1 MTFMTG
7 YQSIEGQPSTAN
19 HWLLTEVL
27 KDEWGFRGVLVTDWD
42 NTGRMVHEQ
51 KVCADY
57 SEAGW
62 TDETRK
68 DAISHWKGVYH
79 APPAKPEDPLKK
91 GTVEALL
98 REFMAKDDY
107 SKLSVI
113 YILAVMLERK
123 RILAEKDVQKREDGS
138 RIRIYEHKKTGE
150 IFTIPDPDLK
160 LNELEAVQAEV
171 NTLLGIPP
179 KKSKEQPPV
188 VQAPQES
195 PGGN

>member
-1 MTFMTG
+1 MTTPAQNQEWNIQVCG
-7 YQSIEGQPSTAN
+7 KICAATGQPFTDGQAIISK
-19 HWLLTEVL
+19 LSVSPE
-27 KDEWGFRGVLVTDWD
+27 GFVR
-42 NTGRMVHEQ
+42 
-51 KVCADY
+51 ADY